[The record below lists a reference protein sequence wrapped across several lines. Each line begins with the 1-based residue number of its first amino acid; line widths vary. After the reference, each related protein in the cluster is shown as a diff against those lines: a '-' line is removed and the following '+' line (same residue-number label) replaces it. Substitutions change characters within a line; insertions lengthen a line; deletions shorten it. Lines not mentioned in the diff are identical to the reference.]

1 MSHNKSPVFFWEFRM
16 RIRLIAVGF
25 LIASVLMIGYSPP
38 DALANDHE
46 IYYYEGEPYWYVA
59 EYAGKVPMVSGGTLY
74 VPTHR
79 SAPKTAGDRVID
91 NATTGAV
98 TAIESGINNSIDRL
112 IYDLSNRIFKY

>member
-1 MSHNKSPVFFWEFRM
+1 MG
-16 RIRLIAVGF
+16 IRLIAVGS

-46 IYYYEGEPYWYVA
+46 IYYYEGEPYWYIA
-59 EYAGKVPMVSGGTLY
+59 GYAGKVPMVSGGTLY

-91 NATTGAV
+91 RVIDNATTGAA
-98 TAIESGINNSIDRL
+98 TAIESGINSLL
-112 IYDLSNRIFKY
+112 IASSTT